1 MISRIDGIFM
11 GCFCEN
17 RDGFN
22 LEKKKEK
29 QCINQIIEVNIV
41 NLDILVE
48 RREKIQRST
57 MTQEFVHL

>member
-1 MISRIDGIFM
+1 M
-11 GCFCEN
+11 GFLWGVFVKTEMA
-17 RDGFN
+17 
-22 LEKKKEK
+22 LILKKKKEK